1 MSPPGTC
8 LHRLP
13 ASYGFDLTCPS
24 TDRSR
29 LMSSPLNPVT
39 APAPARLP
47 RVGALSGALSGLL
60 IALPGLVEAFVGET
74 AVTSFFLA
82 LSPALALP
90 FLAALHQWQSPATGR
105 FGETAYLV
113 NLIGLG
119 LFGGAAFAAN
129 LVLYY
134 LDDDV
139 IEAELTGPTIPAL
152 IGSAAVFA
160 VGCALFGAAMIRAHM
175 LPKIP
180 AWGYAV
186 ALPLFAFLIAL
197 PDSAFTSALHIVVGA
212 VLVWLS
218 TALWQSAS
226 TNAHTAVTH
235 RTPA

>member
-1 MSPPGTC
+1 MSAAFG
-8 LHRLP
+8 
-13 ASYGFDLTCPS
+13 S
-24 TDRSR
+24 
-29 LMSSPLNPVT
+29 V
-39 APAPARLP
+39 PAPARLP
-47 RVGALSGALSGLL
+47 RFGALCGVLSGLL
-60 IALPGLVEAFVGET
+60 IALPAAVEAFTGET
-74 AVTSFFLA
+74 AVTSLLLA

-90 FLAALHQWQSPATGR
+90 FLTALHQWQSPATGR

-139 IEAELTGPTIPAL
+139 IKAELTGPTVPAL
-152 IGSAAVFA
+152 LGSAFVFA
-160 VGCALFGAAMIRAHM
+160 VGCALFGAALIRARM
-175 LPKIP
+175 LPRVP

-197 PDSAFTSALHIVVGA
+197 PDSVLTSALHIVVGV

-218 TALWQSAS
+218 TALWRSAS
-226 TNAHTAVTH
+226 SND
-235 RTPA
+235 RTPASAFTS